1 MRKTFKNFKNKGK
14 SINGFTLIELMVVL
28 AIIAILTAIFLAS
41 LRVGSEPSKIRLVS
55 HNIVSDIRLTQS
67 NTLGAVKY
75 EDQVPEGGWGVHME
89 EGNSQYAIFA
99 DINANHSYNAT
110 DEKFVIKDFSK
121 DIQITSI
128 DQGDSVD
135 IVFDPPDPTTYI
147 NSTSTGSVLISLTD
161 DQDNSESIRVN
172 FFGLIEVVKK

>member
-14 SINGFTLIELMVVL
+14 NINGFTLIELTVVL
-28 AIIAILTAIFLAS
+28 AIIAILTAVFLAS
-41 LRVGSEPSKIRLVS
+41 FRVGSEPSKIKLVS
-55 HNIVSDIRLTQS
+55 HNIVSNIRLAQS

-89 EGNSQYAIFA
+89 EGNSRYAIFA
-99 DINANHSYNAT
+99 DINANHSYNEI
-110 DEKFVIKDFSK
+110 DEKFVIKDFSEN
-121 DIQITSI
+121 IQITSI
-128 DQGDSVD
+128 DHGDSVD

-147 NSTSTGSVLISLTD
+147 NGTSTGSVLISLID

-172 FFGLIEVVKK
+172 FFGLIEVVKE